1 MTRRR
6 RPTRKCDRAR
16 GTRSVTG
23 YCTDH
28 RPADA
33 IPFVHRV
40 PGDSISFAG
49 LTFTSSQ
56 ARRLADAIH
65 DTLETGGPD
74 DVHR

>member
-6 RPTRKCDRAR
+6 RPTRKCDSCAR

-56 ARRLADAIH
+56 ARRLADALH
-65 DTLETGGPD
+65 DALDEG
-74 DVHR
+74 HI